1 VVSVEIDERLTGYLR
16 QRYADDPTVE
26 IVEGDFL
33 NLTPGDLLGAD
44 AADYVVVANLPYYIT
59 TAIVRHL
66 LESDSP
72 PRRLVITVQR
82 EVGERMAAGPGDMSL
97 LAVSVQFYGRP
108 QVVTRLSAGNFYP
121 RPKVESAVVRIDPH
135 PDGPPVPKA
144 EADSFFRVVRAGFSQ
159 PRKQV
164 KNSLSAG
171 LAVDGAAAVRWLE
184 AAGLD
189 PRARPETLSVG
200 DWVDLYQAIRAE
212 EHQP

>member
-1 VVSVEIDERLTGYLR
+1 
-16 QRYADDPTVE
+16 
-26 IVEGDFL
+26 
-33 NLTPGDLLGAD
+33 
-44 AADYVVVANLPYYIT
+44 
-59 TAIVRHL
+59 
-66 LESDSP
+66 
-72 PRRLVITVQR
+72 
-82 EVGERMAAGPGDMSL
+82 MSL

-135 PDGPPVPKA
+135 PDGTPVLKA
-144 EADSFFRVVRAGFSQ
+144 EADAFFRVVRAGFSQ

-189 PRARPETLSVG
+189 PRARPERLSVS